1 MQSCGECFCSLVLFV
16 LWCGS
21 WGSFF
26 GVWFVVF
33 WCCYVDGF
41 RCRIWDLVT
50 IFCNHRWRNEWE
62 LCCLLCLCFWY
73 CCNVRW
79 FFLLRWACAGLVLFS
94 WCCFLNFRVIISGFG
109 GGSLLIWYCVVDLV
123 LCFPIVTLSCWCG
136 EFVVSFCFSSR
147 FSDWF
152 CCCISFVVVVVVCCC
167 CCCCCC
173 CCWFLLSESHWL
185 SLLVFSLFWVG

>member
-50 IFCNHRWRNEWE
+50 IFCNHWWRMEWG
-62 LCCLLCLCFWY
+62 LCYLLSLCFWYYLCFRY
-73 CCNVRW
+73 CCNVRL
-79 FFLLRWACAGLVLFS
+79 FLFLWLGCAALVLFS
-94 WCCFLNFRVIISGFG
+94 CFYLLNFLVVVG
-109 GGSLLIWYCVVDLV
+109 GGSLLIWYCVVDVGLGF
-123 LCFPIVTLSCWCG
+123 LIVT
-136 EFVVSFCFSSR
+136 FS
-147 FSDWF
+147 
-152 CCCISFVVVVVVCCC
+152 CCC
-167 CCCCCC
+167 CLFVVRCCCSSRILACY
-173 CCWFLLSESHWL
+173 
-185 SLLVFSLFWVG
+185 SLV